1 MFRTYTVLGGVLA
14 LSLVG
19 AAESFGVPSDPPTVD
34 VNVVNMEADAVP
46 VVVQNAVD
54 VMSQS
59 VQPVTSGDDV
69 FNDVSCAQQIV
80 IYTVLDGKSSPSDNS
95 ETMALR

>member
-1 MFRTYTVLGGVLA
+1 MFRTITVLGGVLA

-69 FNDVSCAQQIV
+69 FNDV
-80 IYTVLDGKSSPSDNS
+80 K
-95 ETMALR
+95 LRPTDRYLYRARWEIEPVR